1 VDRAS
6 MSVALE
12 SRAPMLD
19 HRLVEFAW
27 KLPGQVLVR
36 DGVGKW
42 ILRQVLDRYVPRKLV
57 ERPKA
62 GFGIPIGQWLR
73 SDLREWA
80 EHLLEE
86 KTIREQ
92 GVLNPPPVRRM
103 LREHLS
109 GEHDRSAYLWGVL
122 MFQAWMDRAGR
133 PMPVQRDTLRV

>member
-1 VDRAS
+1 

-27 KLPGQVLVR
+27 KLPEQVLVR
-36 DGVGKW
+36 NGVSKW
-42 ILRQVLDRYVPRKLV
+42 ILRQVLDRYVPRELV

-62 GFGIPIGQWLR
+62 GFGIPVGQWLR
-73 SDLREWA
+73 GDLREWA
-80 EHLLEE
+80 EHLLDE

-92 GVLNPPPVRRM
+92 GILDPVPARRM

-109 GEHDRSAYLWGVL
+109 GEHDRNAYLWGLL
-122 MFQAWMDRAGR
+122 MFQAWTESTGT
-133 PMPVQRDTLRV
+133 PMPVRRDTLRV